1 MFADLLVAIQDSI
14 PELDQKGLSR
24 RSVSTVKSIFFS
36 VLALMIFNMLQC
48 FKILILRNIL

>member
-24 RSVSTVKSIFFS
+24 RSVSTVKSIFFAF
-36 VLALMIFNMLQC
+36 LL
-48 FKILILRNIL
+48 